1 MGCRAILFLGLALA
15 ASGGSDDAVKKELKK
30 FQGTWKVV
38 RMQVDGVKIPVEAFD
53 KTTVVVE
60 GDKFSFRDKGRVYE
74 EIEVVLDVAK
84 KPREIDLHFV
94 TGLKKGVTEKGLYE
108 LDGDTLKICQSLN
121 LKKRPTDLE
130 SGKGSAQQRMVL
142 KRQPG

>member
-1 MGCRAILFLGLALA
+1 MTWRAIVFAAVILGAGA
-15 ASGGSDDAVKKELKK
+15 GDDPVQKELKK

-38 RMQVDGVKIPVEAFD
+38 RMQVDGVKIPPEAFD

-60 GDKFSFRDKGRVYE
+60 GDKFSFRDKGKVYE
-74 EIEVVLDVAK
+74 EIEVVLDLAK
-84 KPREIDLHFV
+84 KPREIDMHFV
-94 TGLKKGVTEKGLYE
+94 TGLKKGVTEKGIYE

-130 SGKGSAQQRMVL
+130 SGKGSAQQLMVL
-142 KRQPG
+142 RRQKE